1 MSDRS
6 CILNKSISRFKMTF
20 YPSLVK
26 VMTWVCHMFYWSS
39 HSKYPK
45 TRLSDLSC
53 SIMLIAAIIYIYFKW
68 GESSFQKITQK
79 TKTKCTNFYIQINSQ
94 KKSAR
99 NARISCVHGPGFWPI
114 FFETELVEMNLI
126 HFSISLKCSVKCG
139 MNSLLTHITNNVIW
153 TDEIRS
159 VMMFCK

>member
-1 MSDRS
+1 MSNRLIRVLAGI
-6 CILNKSISRFKMTF
+6 CLFIMTF
-20 YPSLVK
+20 YPGLVK

-114 FFETELVEMNLI
+114 FDRYFRDWTGWNELDPLFNKSEMFGKMRDEFFI
-126 HFSISLKCSVKCG
+126 
-139 MNSLLTHITNNVIW
+139 NSY
-153 TDEIRS
+153 
-159 VMMFCK
+159 FQ